1 MLCGPYLGEQ
11 LWGGEEQENP
21 GWGLS
26 AWLQADVCKCMVGG
40 RWGWVPCMPGCALAS
55 VSMCP
60 CLSASL
66 SNRCRL
72 LFLADHLTPAAL
84 DSSLSVWG
92 A

>member
-1 MLCGPYLGEQ
+1 MHG
-11 LWGGEEQENP
+11 
-21 GWGLS
+21 
-26 AWLQADVCKCMVGG
+26 GG

-72 LFLADHLTPAAL
+72 LFLADHLTP
-84 DSSLSVWG
+84 SSPGFLPECLGRVMG
-92 A
+92 VGVPGNGRDGRAGLGGMQGEGLGGRG